1 MSHHRLLTPGPTPV
15 PPSALRRASEQ
26 PLYHRSAEFRSV
38 LQRVSA
44 GLRDVFRTA
53 HPVCVLTCSGT
64 GAMESVF
71 VSLFSPGETILTV
84 NAGKFGERWVTMPR
98 ALGLEVVELS
108 IPWGDAPDAEALAA
122 ALDATP
128 GVRAVV
134 LTYCETSTGTMLDLP
149 ALTRTIRERSDA
161 LVCVDGVSAIGGLE
175 FRMDEWG
182 VDAAVS
188 ASQKGFMVPPGLGF
202 VGLGP
207 RAQDA
212 LVRAR
217 LPRFYL
223 DLGRAL
229 RALESGDTP
238 WTPASTLVAALE
250 ESLALI
256 RAEGMEAVWARH
268 RRLAAAT
275 RAGVRA
281 LGLPLLSSYPSDT
294 VTAALLPAGVSWQEL
309 NRLLQAD
316 GIVVA
321 GGQGAYAGKLIRISN
336 LGFVAHDDL
345 RAALASLE
353 RALTTCGAPVQPGA
367 ALAAFDGAPGGPS
380 IHTGGPDT

>member
-1 MSHHRLLTPGPTPV
+1 MSHRRLLTPGPTPV
-15 PPSALRRASEQ
+15 PPPALRRASEQ

-38 LQRVSA
+38 LQRA
-44 GLRDVFRTA
+44 GNGLRDVFRTA
-53 HPVCVLTCSGT
+53 HPVCILTCSGT
-64 GAMESVF
+64 GAMESLF
-71 VSLFSPGETILTV
+71 VSMFSPGETIVTV

-98 ALGLEVVELS
+98 ALGLDVVEVAV
-108 IPWGDAPDAEALAA
+108 PWGDAPDAATLGA

-128 GVRAVV
+128 GARAVV

-149 ALTRTIRERSDA
+149 ALTRTVRERSGA

-188 ASQKGFMVPPGLGF
+188 ASQKGFMIPPGLGF
-202 VGLGP
+202 VALGP

-212 LVRAR
+212 IVRAR
-217 LPRFYL
+217 TPRFYL

-238 WTPASTLVAALE
+238 WTPASTLIAALE
-250 ESLALI
+250 ESLDLM

-275 RAGVRA
+275 RAGLRA
-281 LGLPLLSSYPSDT
+281 LGLRLFSSYPSDT
-294 VTAALLPAGVSWQEL
+294 VTAALLPAGISWADL
-309 NRLLQAD
+309 NRMLLAD
-316 GIVVA
+316 GIVIA

-336 LGFVAHDDL
+336 LGFVSPDDV
-345 RAALASLE
+345 RAALVSLE
-353 RALTTCGAPVQPGA
+353 KALTTCGVPVQPGA
-367 ALAAFDGAPGGPS
+367 ALAAFDGAPGSPS
-380 IHTGGPDT
+380 IHSGGPDR

>member
-1 MSHHRLLTPGPTPV
+1 M
-15 PPSALRRASEQ
+15 
-26 PLYHRSAEFRSV
+26 
-38 LQRVSA
+38 LQRTGA

-71 VSLFSPGETILTV
+71 VSLFSPGETIVTV

-108 IPWGDAPDAEALAA
+108 IPWGDAPDPEALGA
-122 ALDATP
+122 ALDTTP
-128 GVRAVV
+128 DARAVV

-149 ALTRTIRERSDA
+149 ALTRAIRERSGA

-202 VGLGP
+202 VALGP

-212 LVRAR
+212 VSRAR
-217 LPRFYL
+217 TPRFYL

-229 RALESGDTP
+229 RALDSGDTP
-238 WTPASTLVAALE
+238 WTPASTLIAALE
-250 ESLALI
+250 ESLALL

-268 RRLAAAT
+268 RRLAVAT
-275 RAGVRA
+275 RAGVRG

-321 GGQGAYAGKLIRISN
+321 GGQGAYAGKLVRISN
-336 LGFVAHDDL
+336 LGFVSPDDI
-345 RAALASLE
+345 RAALVSLE
-353 RALTTCGAPVQPGA
+353 RALTACGVPVQPGA
-367 ALAAFDGAPGGPS
+367 ALAAFDGTPGSPS
-380 IHTGGPDT
+380 IHSGGPDR